1 MYVCVCVCVCVYYN
15 RAHLLSNNVHV
26 PYVVSQHLS
35 LSRSL
40 SVPRTP
46 PPTHTR
52 GEVKQCELF
61 FDILV
66 VLQIEDLRANTEYT
80 GYTRDSPQISWF
92 WTVVQSMVQED
103 LARLLQF
110 VTGTSQVPMEGFKA
124 LRGMNGPQV

>member
-1 MYVCVCVCVCVYYN
+1 VN
-15 RAHLLSNNVHV
+15 
-26 PYVVSQHLS
+26 
-35 LSRSL
+35 
-40 SVPRTP
+40 
-46 PPTHTR
+46 
-52 GEVKQCELF
+52 LF
-61 FDILV
+61 FDISV